1 MGVFISPF
9 KIPLFHAKALRLTH
23 KVISSIYPTF
33 LLSKR
38 DNLTL
43 LFVPT
48 LSQSFQ
54 NNFKDKI

>member
-1 MGVFISPF
+1 MGAFISPF
-9 KIPLFHAKALRLTH
+9 KIPRFHAKALRLTH
-23 KVISSIYPTF
+23 KVIRSIYPTF

-48 LSQSFQ
+48 VSQSIQ
-54 NNFKDKI
+54 SNFKDKI